1 MDVQSESC
9 EPPPSDP
16 QAPGKIRK
24 AFKLFGKGKPGSSV
38 ASIFSRRSKGEGA
51 PKSTFSRSKTL
62 EGLSESMAAP
72 QDAQEAATVS
82 EPATLLQQE
91 VERSMDQAQVEPPTV
106 AEVSVEQVSPA
117 RPSISSITSAKSL
130 NFLSLLRKTRRGTGG
145 GDRQVHTESQRGG
158 RQRKGLKGLFGS
170 IRWRRRDEEHD
181 EDGPPPLTAS
191 RSNSVEI
198 IKEDLTLTPRPPQ
211 RADAE
216 RDQECQQETPNVGGA
231 NEAKAA
237 TMATSQ
243 LTASSADPPS
253 DRLSTLLADI
263 SSILSFDSLTGCGDI
278 VADVEAEWVKASN
291 RVGAAAAA
299 AASAGGDESNSGDK
313 SSSSATPISTS
324 ARLSPNPAPTE
335 TNKCPV
341 SADPSPKTEPPQTK
355 LIPHASPMTDAPT
368 ALASGTKP
376 PVTSAPV
383 APVPKA
389 TSGPPAKPTALQVS
403 TTKSAAKTMTTV
415 KSTQKTKPPPK
426 IITTIRLPPPP
437 TKPPATTETKSLT
450 PPAKVT
456 GTPTTSPDAAKVVTV
471 ETLLE
476 STAKAA
482 PEISQT
488 SVASSPKPCPV
499 PSIQSTPYPGTTMP
513 PPATSPTQPFATP
526 LPPAV
531 AAYKPPPAYG
541 STPAPAP
548 AIAPCQTPS
557 APSKPASIT
566 PPTATLTPPVL
577 APQASPAAS
586 PPCSKPP
593 FTTPAAAPPPS
604 AKHPPASTST
614 QPPPSTCPVPSPVPV
629 EKEAQEDGGEDL
641 ASREGIDEKDMGGQW
656 SKPQLK
662 DEPQSAVI
670 DQDSQ
675 GEKKSPVVKPTA
687 LSKIPICGGAR
698 PGKQARESQPNGEE
712 VPWSLPTPGP
722 EEDGMRPL
730 SQDASSKDPFGE
742 CVPQPTATTPTTSQ
756 EENKFSPPAQT
767 SSRLPSKGTTAGPR
781 DSKIPIKQGAHS
793 APIYH
798 SIQGKADATR
808 TKIPVSKV
816 PVRRSVSKPVEAVT
830 TASAR
835 K

>member
-72 QDAQEAATVS
+72 QDAQEA
-82 EPATLLQQE
+82 
-91 VERSMDQAQVEPPTV
+91 
-106 AEVSVEQVSPA
+106 QVSPA

-313 SSSSATPISTS
+313 T
-324 ARLSPNPAPTE
+324 
-335 TNKCPV
+335 
-341 SADPSPKTEPPQTK
+341 
-355 LIPHASPMTDAPT
+355 
-368 ALASGTKP
+368 
-376 PVTSAPV
+376 
-383 APVPKA
+383 
-389 TSGPPAKPTALQVS
+389 
-403 TTKSAAKTMTTV
+403 
-415 KSTQKTKPPPK
+415 
-426 IITTIRLPPPP
+426 
-437 TKPPATTETKSLT
+437 
-450 PPAKVT
+450 
-456 GTPTTSPDAAKVVTV
+456 
-471 ETLLE
+471 
-476 STAKAA
+476 
-482 PEISQT
+482 
-488 SVASSPKPCPV
+488 
-499 PSIQSTPYPGTTMP
+499 
-513 PPATSPTQPFATP
+513 
-526 LPPAV
+526 
-531 AAYKPPPAYG
+531 
-541 STPAPAP
+541 
-548 AIAPCQTPS
+548 
-557 APSKPASIT
+557 
-566 PPTATLTPPVL
+566 
-577 APQASPAAS
+577 S